1 MEDQI
6 RKQVEFYFSDS
17 NYPKDKFL
25 RAQAAQNEE
34 GYIPLDVLS
43 TFQRLKKLTTEKT
56 VIAEALKKSPEN
68 QSYELNPEGTMVKR
82 KKPLP
87 EEDITVARSIYSKG
101 WPAGTSIDD
110 IEATLT
116 PFSKVLCVRIRKDLQ
131 KKPKNSAFIELSTEE
146 DAKKFVANHNPLD
159 YKGNPIIS
167 KMKND
172 YYLQKKEERKEKE
185 AEKKRK
191 AEESSGAQ
199 TGEKAA
205 KKAKTEDKDDK
216 KEGKQEG
223 KKGKQ
228 EETFTPG
235 LILAFKGVGDNTT
248 RETIKE
254 TLAGYG
260 DIAFVDFSRGGKEG
274 FLRFAAAGSAV
285 KTVEAIKEK
294 KIAIGGVVPE
304 VSVLEGDA
312 EKEYWK
318 KLNEQKQNKGKKGK
332 KGKGK
337 RRF

>member
-1 MEDQI
+1 
-6 RKQVEFYFSDS
+6 
-17 NYPKDKFL
+17 
-25 RAQAAQNEE
+25 
-34 GYIPLDVLS
+34 
-43 TFQRLKKLTTEKT
+43 
-56 VIAEALKKSPEN
+56 
-68 QSYELNPEGTMVKR
+68 
-82 KKPLP
+82 
-87 EEDITVARSIYSKG
+87 
-101 WPAGTSIDD
+101 
-110 IEATLT
+110 
-116 PFSKVLCVRIRKDLQ
+116 
-131 KKPKNSAFIELSTEE
+131 
-146 DAKKFVANHNPLD
+146 LD